1 MTFTVRLSPG
11 PNNSRC
17 VHTHVSPDLRG
28 DIAQAI
34 RDEVTVAISRARRVT
49 NHVRL
54 LVAAANRIANAWGY
68 ATVEGF
74 AGSSLVIHIEPGN
87 LRIGGRKWDRVVRRE
102 RNRRLGNRALPLL
115 DSPEV
120 RVRNDATVMVAR
132 MGEKVRGAQ

>member
-1 MTFTVRLSPG
+1 MTFTIRLSPG
-11 PNNSRC
+11 MAPYVRAKC
-17 VHTHVSPDLRG
+17 SPGLRADIEG
-28 DIAQAI
+28 ALLQEIDIATI
-34 RDEVTVAISRARRVT
+34 FRNPLVT
-49 NHVRL
+49 NRVRL

-74 AGSSLVIHIEPGN
+74 AGSSLVIHIESGN
-87 LRIGGRKWDRVVRRE
+87 LRIGGRKWDRIVRRE
-102 RNRRLGNRALPLL
+102 RNRRLGNKAIPLL